1 VIVYTTQWCGYCFRL
16 KADLQRAGIAFDVVD
31 IEQDPAAE
39 QLVREVNQGNAT
51 VPTVVFEDG
60 SSSTNPSI
68 TEVRA
73 RLGGSMPASHDVR
86 ATPHV

>member
-1 VIVYTTQWCGYCFRL
+1 MIVYTTQWCGYCFRL

-51 VPTVVFEDG
+51 VPTVVFSDG

-68 TEVRA
+68 AEVRA
-73 RLGGSMPASHDVR
+73 RLARSMPASHGVR
-86 ATPHV
+86 ATPHA

>member
-1 VIVYTTQWCGYCFRL
+1 MIVYTTQWCGYCFRL

-39 QLVREVNQGNAT
+39 RLVREVNQGNAT
-51 VPTVVFEDG
+51 VPTVVFADG

-68 TEVRA
+68 AEVRA
-73 RLGGSMPASHDVR
+73 RLDTSKAPSHDAR
-86 ATPHV
+86 ATPHA